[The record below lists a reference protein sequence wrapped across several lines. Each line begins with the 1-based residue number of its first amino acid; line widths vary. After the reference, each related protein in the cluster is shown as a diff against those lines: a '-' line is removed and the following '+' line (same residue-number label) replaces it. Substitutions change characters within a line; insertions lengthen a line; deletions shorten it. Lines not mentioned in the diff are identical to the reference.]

1 MSKQKTKRRD
11 PMRLQK
17 RIAAVV
23 AVVLCLSQVL
33 SLVATVL
40 PY

>member
-1 MSKQKTKRRD
+1 MSKQTTTRRD

-23 AVVLCLSQVL
+23 AVVLCLSLVP

>member
-23 AVVLCLSQVL
+23 AVVLYQSLLL

>member
-23 AVVLCLSQVL
+23 AVVLCLS
-33 SLVATVL
+33 LVATVL